1 MSDRR
6 PRDGPAG
13 SWTADVT
20 SSAPSGRRP
29 MSHMAPYMGSGRSAR
44 PEPFV
49 GVLDGVAEARTGRQR
64 GRWPRRG
71 VPACP
76 SGASPH
82 RSCGS
87 SSRSRLSASSVRGR
101 LTRVLRAAFTA
112 PLGAELWCPHHPAI
126 WTRLQDG
133 QGLAAVPDRFIRH
146 DITAF
151 GGDAFGVADFGTGV
165 VRLTNPPLGRVT
177 SVLVGWHHSDPSGRR
192 PIAALVLA
200 NSPRH
205 SMATRSYARAASTGS
220 SKDSRHTV
228 SPLTISRAH
237 QR

>member
-1 MSDRR
+1 
-6 PRDGPAG
+6 
-13 SWTADVT
+13 
-20 SSAPSGRRP
+20 
-29 MSHMAPYMGSGRSAR
+29 MAPYMGSGRSAR

-64 GRWPRRG
+64 GRWPLRG

-82 RSCGS
+82 RSCGI
-87 SSRSRLSASSVRGR
+87 SSRHSLSASGVCGR
-101 LTRVLRAAFTA
+101 LARVLRAALAA
-112 PLGAELWCPHHPAI
+112 PRGPELRGKHHVAI

-133 QGLAAVPDRFIRH
+133 QGLAAVPDRLIR
-146 DITAF
+146 DNIASL

-220 SKDSRHTV
+220 SKDSRQTV